1 MRRRFLPALLLV
13 LFGLVVAACG
23 SKATTGSAGG
33 STPEG
38 AELVRAGI
46 VAFVTVDSDT
56 GSSQWQQLDELAQK
70 FPGRD
75 RALEQIEEAFTKE
88 GVDWESDV
96 QPALGPE
103 LDIAVAAAG
112 VSPPSHAVALTK
124 PDDPTKLKALV
135 TKLNTSDR
143 SSGSAVYRE
152 IDGWYAVS
160 DSQAAI
166 TDVLKGDRPALSGDD
181 AFKQAL
187 DKLPGEA
194 LVKAYVDGQRVD
206 ELFTEAASARG
217 GGFDAPSLGLDTLKY
232 IAAAVSAEESGL
244 RIRGASSGGPG
255 GGGDFASKLL
265 GGVPGDALALLDF
278 QGSGTTDQLGRLK
291 SNPQIAAAIAQVEK
305 QLGVT
310 LDELIA
316 LFSGE
321 NAFYV
326 RSGIGIP
333 EFTLVLGGHDQG
345 AALATLDKLAA
356 NLAAATGGKI
366 EAGSQGGHPVK
377 TVDLGQF
384 AIHYGGVDGKV
395 ILTSGVSGIADYGS
409 SDSLSDSADFKE
421 ARSAAGMPDS
431 TGAFTYLDIKNALP
445 LLEGLASLSGENLPS
460 EVTENLRPLRSF
472 LAWSQGP
479 ASSRTFDVFLEIE

>member
-23 SKATTGSAGG
+23 SKATTGSGGG

-56 GSSQWQQLDELAQK
+56 GSSQWQQLDKLAQK

-75 RALEQIEEAFTKE
+75 RALEQIKEAFTKE

-103 LDIAVAAAG
+103 LDIAVA
-112 VSPPSHAVALTK
+112 
-124 PDDPTKLKALV
+124 
-135 TKLNTSDR
+135 
-143 SSGSAVYRE
+143 
-152 IDGWYAVS
+152 DG
-160 DSQAAI
+160 QAAI

-278 QGSGTTDQLGRLK
+278 EGSGTTDQLGRLK
-291 SNPQIAAAIAQVEK
+291 SNPQVAAAIAQVEQ
-305 QLGVT
+305 QLNVT

-333 EFTLVLGGHDQG
+333 ELTLVLGGHDQG

-431 TGAFTYLDIKNALP
+431 TGAFTYL
-445 LLEGLASLSGENLPS
+445 
-460 EVTENLRPLRSF
+460 
-472 LAWSQGP
+472 
-479 ASSRTFDVFLEIE
+479 